1 MIYHEIWTSQSMS
14 NVQLFCLPFISL
26 SIKPISQSKFIQ
38 LCVIQPKTQ
47 VTVELKHYKNQ
58 PHYSSST
65 SATRKKMSEI
75 SHRDAEYLC
84 NFGEEQCPVA
94 GQVERPRGITYTTG
108 WETCTQLSC
117 RDLKKQLIIHHH
129 LNLTGPIY
137 NSIGLQLQLDRTS
150 NKSHHENWAPK
161 SDVEIKSTLQIEG
174 K

>member
-14 NVQLFCLPFISL
+14 NVQLFCLLPFISL
-26 SIKPISQSKFIQ
+26 SIKPISQSKIIQ

-65 SATRKKMSEI
+65 AATRKKMSEI

-94 GQVERPRGITYTTG
+94 GQVERPR
-108 WETCTQLSC
+108 EPPS
-117 RDLKKQLIIHHH
+117 
-129 LNLTGPIY
+129 Y
-137 NSIGLQLQLDRTS
+137 NSTWYMLQLRDNIYSWMRNMHPIELQGPKKS
-150 NKSHHENWAPK
+150 NWSYT
-161 SDVEIKSTLQIEG
+161 II
-174 K
+174 